1 MGRFCEGILC
11 QGWLLV
17 LLGYCEETRT
27 PSCGD
32 FHALNLYRGIVC
44 SFLYFKSRCPCKYN
58 SVGSLVFRTKRRFH
72 KNMY

>member
-32 FHALNLYRGIVC
+32 FLALNLYRGIVC

-58 SVGSLVFRTKRRFH
+58 SVAV
-72 KNMY
+72 